1 MGKRFWIAGAVL
13 ALTSIIAFPEADDF
27 ILPEDPFYFRFAR
40 VRFNEN
46 GRFFRYGWAH
56 DYPRAERNFLKILS
70 EVTSVQTTPASY
82 IIVDLDDPRIM
93 DYPLLYFSEPGTW
106 GVTPAEA
113 ENLREYFLR
122 GGFAIFDDFDGPRQW
137 AAFMSSMKRV
147 FPERKME
154 RLTVD
159 HPIFQC
165 FYEIETLDMPAPN
178 SARFSGFASQAAPA
192 EFYGMSDETGR
203 LQVIVNFNNDI
214 GDYWEWS
221 DSDFFPVSLSNEA
234 YKLGVNYVIYALTH

>member
-1 MGKRFWIAGAVL
+1 M
-13 ALTSIIAFPEADDF
+13 ALTSSIASSGADDY
-27 ILPEDPFYFRFAR
+27 ILPEDPVYFRFAR

-82 IIVDLDDPRIM
+82 TIVDLDDPQIM

-165 FYEIETLDMPAPN
+165 FYEIETLDMVAPG
-178 SARFSGFASQAAPA
+178 SERFSRFSRPAAPA

-221 DSDFFPVSLSNEA
+221 DTDFFPVSLSNEA